1 MSKQKPDNS
10 NVIVVNKKATFDYF
24 IEERIEA
31 GLVLE
36 GWEVKS
42 LRAKKVQLV
51 DCYILLKDGEAFLLG
66 CHIDPLPTV
75 STHIVPE
82 PTRTRKLL
90 MHQKEISHLIG
101 AKERDGYT
109 IIPTKLYWIRGRAK
123 AEIAI
128 AKGKKTYDKRATSKE
143 RDWNRDK
150 QRLMKTKR

>member
-10 NVIVVNKKATFDYF
+10 NVIVINKKATHDYF

-31 GLVLE
+31 GLVLL

-90 MHQKEISHLIG
+90 MHQKEISQLVG

-128 AKGKKTYDKRATSKE
+128 AKGKKQHDKRASQKD

-150 QRLMKTKR
+150 ERLMKTKR

>member
-1 MSKQKPDNS
+1 MSKKTEDTS
-10 NVIVVNKKATFDYF
+10 NLIVTNKKANFDYF
-24 IEERIEA
+24 IEDRYEA

-42 LRAKKVQLV
+42 LRAKKVHLV
-51 DCYILLKDGEAFLLG
+51 DCYILFKGGEMFLLG
-66 CHIDPLPTV
+66 CQIDPLPTV
-75 STHIVPE
+75 STHIHPE

-90 MHQKEISHLIG
+90 LHEKEISKLTE

-123 AEIAI
+123 AQIAV
-128 AKGKKTYDKRATSKE
+128 AKGKKQFDKRATSKE

-150 QRLMKTKR
+150 ARVLKQR